1 MACNPPVFLRTFDE
15 SLHGVRTVVCNG
27 DGYTVTLE
35 WYKEYL
41 QPSNWTLV
49 YNLYWSTDQANI
61 YSEGVK
67 FTLKPNTTNQYLSM
81 DLHGY
86 FDVGKV
92 YYFAVKGA
100 GHEPGTLLF
109 DQLPNGGDPGLKIY
123 PEAALVRDI
132 SATDMIIPLDD
143 VSMFPPSGIVL
154 IGAELIKY
162 SNVDFVDGYLIVE
175 ERGAYGYQIAQHTMS
190 GNDGY
195 STAVWNGPA
204 TDHSVVDLLLTN
216 DAVQNFPSYV
226 FNGLASDS
234 AYLIE
239 MSVTVDGYGKILKIV
254 DGYDGYI
261 TNREG
266 PITFTIQ
273 AQITTDGYG
282 FATVEFITSP
292 AYSVSIGLA
301 GANIISSAGG
311 YTVQVQRTPGITCYA
326 NYSVKFTQINDQVF
340 DDPFVHLWRGWED
353 SNTAIGMA
361 TIRFDEQYARILK
374 DGYGFRERTDI
385 LSGTSNLTVVDNANA
400 GFPIYD
406 QTGWDRTF
414 MPDYLS
420 GKCVG
425 TYFGGEYG
433 CADGNDV
440 GGAIRGL
447 SIQDHMNMREE
458 YLLQITGEPV
468 VLFRRMWSGKQ
479 SQHTSSTRE
488 NTTYRGIDTYGTS
501 LVTGYEQFFSPRR
514 SDGKILVRFGPTK
527 EDFKREEPGIENLYI
542 PNCWTLVIP
551 TIKDGDFII
560 RFNQDGSEEWRYEI
574 IDVDRNRSLLTES
587 GAQKF
592 TAVRVR
598 KTDPLYQVRSI
609 RDTSTMPSELLT
621 SIGMVSGPGGIP
633 PHMHHV
639 VIDEHILSISQINQ
653 LTSVDQGH
661 NHPVQNG
668 IVGTVLGHT
677 HQIIL

>member
-35 WYKEYL
+35 WYKDYL
-41 QPSNWTLV
+41 QPSNWDLV

-67 FTLKPNTTNQYLSM
+67 FTMKPNTTKQYLSM

-92 YYFAVKGA
+92 YYFAVKAA

-109 DQLPNGGDPGLKIY
+109 NQLPNGGDPGLKIY
-123 PEAALVRDI
+123 PEAALSRDMT
-132 SATDMIIPLDD
+132 ATDIVVPLDD
-143 VSMFPPSGIVL
+143 VSIFPPSGIVL
-154 IGAELIKY
+154 IDAELIRY
-162 SNVDFVDGYLIVE
+162 SNVDLVDGYLIIS
-175 ERGAYGYQIAQHTMS
+175 ERGLYGYPITFHTM
-190 GNDGY
+190 
-195 STAVWNGPA
+195 
-204 TDHSVVDLLLTN
+204 
-216 DAVQNFPSYV
+216 
-226 FNGLASDS
+226 
-234 AYLIE
+234 
-239 MSVTVDGYGKILKIV
+239 
-254 DGYDGYI
+254 DGYDGYH
-261 TNREG
+261 
-266 PITFTIQ
+266 
-273 AQITTDGYG
+273 
-282 FATVEFITSP
+282 S
-292 AYSVSIGLA
+292 
-301 GANIISSAGG
+301 
-311 YTVQVQRTPGITCYA
+311 
-326 NYSVKFTQINDQVF
+326 F

-353 SNTAIGMA
+353 SNTAVGMA

-385 LSGTSNLTVVDNANA
+385 LSGTTNLTVVDNANA

-488 NTTYRGIDTYGTS
+488 NTTYRGVDTYGTS

-527 EDFKREEPGIENLYI
+527 EDFKREDAGVENLYI

-560 RFNQDGSEEWRYEI
+560 RFNQDGSEEWRYEV

-609 RDTSTMPSELLT
+609 RDTSTMPRELLT

-639 VIDEHILSISQINQ
+639 VIDENILSISQINQ

-668 IVGTVLGHT
+668 NVGTVLGHT